1 MLEKIID
8 GKKLSLKLKEHIK
21 NRSEDL
27 YKLTGKRPKL
37 TVIMVGNNQASKVY
51 VSNKEKSCNEVGIH
65 SNVLHYDNID
75 TDKLIEIIKEL
86 NEDKDVNGIL
96 VQLPLSSNIDEKKVI
111 EAIDPIKDVDGFHPY
126 NTGKL
131 WINGDPYFYPC
142 TPYGIYKLLIENNV
156 EISGKNAVIIGRSN
170 IVGKPIASILLKND
184 ATVTIC
190 HSKTSDLSSYTLKA
204 DILIAAVG
212 KPYFVKKDMVKEGAV
227 VIDVGINR
235 IIEDGKN
242 KIVGDVDYN
251 DVFDK
256 VSKITPVPGGVGP
269 MTIAVLLEN
278 TLKAFMIQNNIK

>member
-1 MLEKIID
+1 MEKIID

>member
-1 MLEKIID
+1 LEKIID